1 MKRIVIISAALL
13 LAGGFSGCVTQQ
25 DLYPYDERLYRL
37 EQQVQQQNSELE
49 KSRDRFSRELST
61 YKNDAQQSRNQSA
74 SLTAI
79 LDGMRQETR
88 QLKGQ
93 LEELEYRLNQEL
105 GISGQAETRYSQRV
119 EQLEASMAETKKR
132 IEYVENYLNL
142 ERPDAKNA
150 KATGEQKPATGQPF
164 TETELYLKAKEAFDS
179 GDDETA
185 REKFKTLLKQY
196 PKSKNADNAQ
206 FWIAEIFYREQWFE
220 KAILEY
226 NKVIENYPKGNK
238 APDAML
244 KQGLAFYKLGDKAN
258 ARVMLKECIRKYPKS
273 HASQIARKKLKG
285 F

>member
-1 MKRIVIISAALL
+1 M
-13 LAGGFSGCVTQQ
+13 TQQ

-37 EQQVQQQNSELE
+37 EQEVQQQNSELV
-49 KSRDRFSRELST
+49 KNRDVFSRELSA
-61 YKNDAQQSRNQSA
+61 YKDDAQQSRSQSA
-74 SLTAI
+74 SLTAT

-105 GISGQAETRYSQRV
+105 GVAGQTETRYSQRV
-119 EQLEASMAETKKR
+119 VQLEALMAETKKR
-132 IEYVENYLNL
+132 IEYVEKYLNL
-142 ERPDAKNA
+142 EQPIAEISRAA
-150 KATGEQKPATGQPF
+150 GEQKPATDQPI
-164 TETELYLKAKEAFDS
+164 TETELYLKAKKAFDN

-185 REKFKTLLKQY
+185 RELFQTLLKKY

-238 APDAML
+238 ASDAML

-258 ARVMLKECIRKYPKS
+258 ARVMLKECIKKYPQS
-273 HASQIARKKLKG
+273 NASQIARKKLEG